1 MIEPFVYLI
10 KLFMKESKW
19 YVLLTFVT
27 NFIRAGL
34 NLIAVVLPGLIIGEL
49 VGNQQIGVIA
59 MYVGIYLGISFFGGW
74 LANLLE
80 RIAFVDMFKAY
91 NLFGVYMADKNLT
104 IDMETLEDSNYL
116 DITQKSD
123 RFMFNGGFGSYFR
136 EFSTFLGR
144 LFIIIGLVVII
155 INLNVWISMVFISLL
170 TINFYVDKEARKKY
184 AEIDLQLAKTER
196 KTKYFGEVAEKVE
209 YGKEVRLFGMEK
221 FLLKKWNAQKDTIYH
236 ARKEQYQLRAKV
248 GYVGAFVSFIRN
260 IITYIYL
267 IYSVLN
273 NQMTIA
279 SFTIY
284 LNTML
289 QFSEALSN
297 VLESFLNIQQYSHYF
312 GDFKEYLGYTSKMR
326 NNEKLPVPS
335 NVHTIEFKNVSF
347 KYLNANDYSL
357 RNINLVLRAG
367 EKLAIVGENGAGK
380 TTFIKLLCRLYDPT
394 EGVILLNGRDIRSLD
409 YDEYMKLLS
418 SVFQDFQFFALSV
431 KENIIFSDNVED
443 QQVENLLKKVGL
455 EGTISKLKKGIHTS
469 IYKEFDED
477 GFEPSGGEGQKLAL
491 ARALYRNA
499 PIVILDEPT
508 AALDPRAE
516 FKMYHQFNELVE
528 GRIAIFISHRLSST
542 KFCDKIAFFSNKGI
556 EVEKSG
562 STIIEFGSHEEL
574 MAKNDYYKDMFQL
587 QAQFY
592 V

>member
-10 KLFMKESKW
+10 KLFMKECKW

-49 VGNQQIGVIA
+49 VGNQQLGVIA

-74 LANLLE
+74 LANLFE
-80 RIAFVDMFKAY
+80 RIAFVDMFRAY

-104 IDMETLEDSNYL
+104 IDMEILEDSNYL
-116 DITQKSD
+116 DIIQKSD

-144 LFIIIGLVVII
+144 LFIIIGLMVII
-155 INLNVWISMVFISLL
+155 ISLNVWISIVFISLL
-170 TINFYVDKEARKKY
+170 TINFYVDTKARKKY

-196 KTKYFGEVAEKVE
+196 RTKYFSEVAEKAE
-209 YGKEVRLFGMEK
+209 FGKEVRLFGMEK
-221 FLLKKWNAQKDTIYH
+221 FLINKWNEQKDTIYH
-236 ARKEQYQLRAKV
+236 ARKEQYHLRAKV
-248 GYVGAFVSFIRN
+248 GYIGAFVSFTRN
-260 IITYIYL
+260 IITYVYL
-267 IYSVLN
+267 IYGVIN

-326 NNEKLPVPS
+326 DNEKLPVPS
-335 NVHTIEFKNVSF
+335 NVDTIEFKNVSF

-357 RNINLVLRAG
+357 KNINLVLRAG

-394 EGVILLNGRDIRSLD
+394 EGVILLNGIDIRSLD

-418 SVFQDFQFFALSV
+418 SVFQDFQYFALSV

-455 EGTISKLKKGIHTS
+455 ESTISKLKKGIHAT

-516 FKMYHQFNELVE
+516 FKMYQQFNELVD
-528 GRIAIFISHRLSST
+528 GRLAIFISHRLSST
-542 KFCDKIAFFSNKGI
+542 KFCDKIAFFSNKEI
-556 EVEKSG
+556 DVEKSG
-562 STIIEFGSHEEL
+562 STIIEFGTHDEL
-574 MAKNDYYKDMFQL
+574 MAKNEYYKDMFQL